1 MRRHAPT
8 PEWAGAGITLNAVAP
23 GAIETPLLQ
32 EGRDHPTV
40 GPLIDAFKSP
50 LGRNGRPDEIA
61 ALLAVPARSGRA
73 VLLRI
78 DPVLRRRDGR
88 AVPGRRLAPTLEAL
102 MATHDELDAIE
113 QIKKL
118 KARYFRC
125 MDTKD
130 WDGFQAVFAADA
142 TMDTTQEAPE
152 HRGRAPAR
160 RRSGSSWRARS
171 GPVVT
176 VHHGHMPEIEITSP
190 TTARGIWAMQDFL
203 QMPEGS
209 PLGMKSMVGWGHY
222 TETYELVDGEWKIK
236 TLVLTRL
243 RRDVEMA

>member
-1 MRRHAPT
+1 
-8 PEWAGAGITLNAVAP
+8 
-23 GAIETPLLQ
+23 
-32 EGRDHPTV
+32 
-40 GPLIDAFKSP
+40 
-50 LGRNGRPDEIA
+50 
-61 ALLAVPARSGRA
+61 
-73 VLLRI
+73 
-78 DPVLRRRDGR
+78 
-88 AVPGRRLAPTLEAL
+88 

-130 WDGFQAVFAADA
+130 WDGFQAVFADRRDDGHDPGG
-142 TMDTTQEAPE
+142 TRTSRWCVGAPE
-152 HRGRAPAR
+152 IRQFVE
-160 RRSGSSWRARS
+160 GSV

-222 TETYELVDGEWKIK
+222 TETYELVGGEWKIK

>member
-1 MRRHAPT
+1 MGGRGHHAQRGRARRDRDAVV
-8 PEWAGAGITLNAVAP
+8 AGGPRPPDRRATHRRLQVAARP
-23 GAIETPLLQ
+23 QRPSR
-32 EGRDHPTV
+32 RDRLV
-40 GPLIDAFKSP
+40 A
-50 LGRNGRPDEIA
+50 R
-61 ALLAVPARSGRA
+61 VPARSRRP

-78 DPVLRRRDGR
+78 DPLLRRRHGR

-130 WDGFQAVFAADA
+130 WDGFQNVFAADA
-142 TMDTTQEAPE
+142 TMDTTQEAPNIE
-152 HRGRAPAR
+152 VVTGAPEIR
-160 RRSGSSWRARS
+160 QFVEGSV

-176 VHHGHMPEIEITSP
+176 VHHGHMPDIEITSP
-190 TTARGIWAMQDFL
+190 TTARGIWAMQDSL
-203 QMPEGS
+203 QMPEDS
-209 PLGMKSMVGWGHY
+209 RLRMERMVGWGHS
-222 TETYELVDGEWKIK
+222 TETYELVGGEWKIK